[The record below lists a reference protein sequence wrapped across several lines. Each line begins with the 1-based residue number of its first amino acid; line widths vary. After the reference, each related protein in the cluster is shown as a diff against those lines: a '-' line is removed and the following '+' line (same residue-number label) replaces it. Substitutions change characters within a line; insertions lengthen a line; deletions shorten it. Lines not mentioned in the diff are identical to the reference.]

1 MAVAITCGY
10 GGYLLPLLAAHSSW
24 ILGNKFL
31 WNIIQNTNIFC
42 QENIVYKITAIF
54 YDLNLLKQY
63 QKIIVLASQAT
74 NSAWGVWL
82 VL

>member
-1 MAVAITCGY
+1 MACHLFNIN
-10 GGYLLPLLAAHSSW
+10 PLMSQCWLIINW

-63 QKIIVLASQAT
+63 QKLIVLASQAT